1 MQMGRWGIFV
11 DVVRMR
17 YSELL
22 AVPVVKGMKSEEDL
36 WTLVTSCNINR
47 LHPEFNEYW
56 VWPMKWS
63 GKLSRVSQR
72 YALVFHVNRVFRP
85 CLHVRSALFF
95 SFFQGEI
102 CRQRAQSDPRSFHSW
117 NRAWNSGRHIP
128 PQNVVS
134 DVPNWG
140 YVDHGMCAMGVVM
153 MLGGSYFPLFGAEIC
168 GDVNLPLVWGENW
181 QSWGKCKMEGSWNP
195 ETLWKM
201 LVNFRFFNTWTFN
214 PKRVFFQISRFG
226 PGFISSLKMTWEKST
241 TCISRIPR
249 IPRIPKTWPTWTHRF
264 WKAQDFMGDDDT
276 LSGHHD
282 YGSRD
287 LKLSGW
293 RVKNWNPAKN
303 GTNNSTT

>member
-117 NRAWNSGRHIP
+117 NRAWNSGRHLP

-201 LVNFRFFNTWTFN
+201 LVNFRFFKRELSTQNGYFFRSPDLVQVSYPVWRWLGRKALRASAGYPGYQGY
-214 PKRVFFQISRFG
+214 PKPGPPEPIGFG
-226 PGFISSLKMTWEKST
+226 KLRTSWGMTTRCLGIMIMAPG
-241 TCISRIPR
+241 
-249 IPRIPKTWPTWTHRF
+249 
-264 WKAQDFMGDDDT
+264 T
-276 LSGHHD
+276 LS
-282 YGSRD
+282 
-287 LKLSGW
+287 
-293 RVKNWNPAKN
+293 
-303 GTNNSTT
+303 